1 MKLIS
6 NMLKYNHMITQTNI
20 GKALLA
26 ILLQERVGS
35 DSDSGGGLA
44 GQLGLEMGS

>member
-1 MKLIS
+1 MYPQVIAAS
-6 NMLKYNHMITQTNI
+6 MLNRDEAMHA
-20 GKALLA
+20 ALLA